1 MVYCRRSVL
10 DITEYMRLIQ
20 IDKLEAC
27 EVTLGL
33 EQHAALPSTGIDQ
46 AGQRFV
52 HEQLRVD
59 FYSQQLEAAAV
70 RLGARQDME
79 TLEASKAT

>member
-1 MVYCRRSVL
+1 MVYCRCSVL

-33 EQHAALPSTGIDQ
+33 EQHAALPSTGVDQ

-59 FYSQQLEAAAV
+59 FYAQQLEAAAV
-70 RLGARQDME
+70 RLGAR
-79 TLEASKAT
+79 TWKLSLEASKAT